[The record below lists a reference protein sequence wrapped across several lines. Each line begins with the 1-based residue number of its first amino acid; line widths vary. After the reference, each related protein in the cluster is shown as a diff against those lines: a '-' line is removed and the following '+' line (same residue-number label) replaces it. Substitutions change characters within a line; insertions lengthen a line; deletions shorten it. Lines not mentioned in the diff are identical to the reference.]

1 MHINDDYNM
10 KLHFEDRKLGRTALS
25 VSEKE
30 VSCYNTCHMYIV
42 IEGQDG
48 TGKSTQAE
56 LLKEHFKDQGREVVM
71 LEEPDGDLPQAHDLH
86 DMILSRGYN
95 LEPLTNVLLFTAARV
110 ELWKKIA
117 DPVLRRGGIVIS
129 ARNYWSTLAYQG
141 YGEGVSRSK
150 IIRLTKEML
159 PEKYFHPDYGFI
171 LTVSDQ
177 VREVR
182 QQERGKSKETFESK
196 PTDFQQKVNSAYPKI
211 AQDFNLIVIDASV
224 SIDEIFSQILARLA
238 IS

>member
-1 MHINDDYNM
+1 
-10 KLHFEDRKLGRTALS
+10 
-25 VSEKE
+25 
-30 VSCYNTCHMYIV
+30 MYIV

-56 LLKEHFKDQGREVVM
+56 LLKKHYEAKSKKVVM

-86 DMILSRGYN
+86 DMILTRGYN

-117 DPVLRRGGIVIS
+117 EPVLKQGGIVIS

-150 IIRLTKEML
+150 IIRITKDLL
-159 PEKYFHPDYGFI
+159 PDKYVHPDHGFI
-171 LTVSDQ
+171 LTVPDA
-177 VREVR
+177 VRLAR
-182 QQERGKSKETFESK
+182 QAGRGKATETFEAK
-196 PTDFQQKVNSAYPKI
+196 PSEFQQKVNAAYPKI
-211 AQDFNLIVIDASV
+211 AKEFNLELIDASGT
-224 SIDEIFSQILARLA
+224 IEEIFQA
-238 IS
+238 IQNKIH

>member
-1 MHINDDYNM
+1 
-10 KLHFEDRKLGRTALS
+10 
-25 VSEKE
+25 
-30 VSCYNTCHMYIV
+30 MYIV

-48 TGKSTQAE
+48 TGKSTQAK
-56 LLKEHFKDQGREVVM
+56 LLKEYFKNQGKEVVM

-117 DPVLRRGGIVIS
+117 EPVLRRGGIVIS

-141 YGEGVSRSK
+141 YGQGVSRSK
-150 IIRLTKEML
+150 IIRLTKDLL
-159 PEKYFHPDYGFI
+159 PEKYINPDFGFI

-177 VREVR
+177 VRLER
-182 QQERGKSKETFESK
+182 QKGRGKATETFEKMNDS
-196 PTDFQQKVNSAYPKI
+196 FQQKVNAAYPKI
-211 AQDFNLIVIDASV
+211 AKEFNLIELDASGA
-224 SIDEIFSQILARLA
+224 IDEIFAA
-238 IS
+238 IKKHF

>member
-1 MHINDDYNM
+1 
-10 KLHFEDRKLGRTALS
+10 
-25 VSEKE
+25 
-30 VSCYNTCHMYIV
+30 MYIV

-56 LLKEHFKDQGREVVM
+56 LLKAYYEKQGKQVAL

-86 DMILSRGYN
+86 DLILSRGYR
-95 LEPLTNVLLFTAARV
+95 LESLTNVLLFTAARV

-117 DPVLRRGGIVIS
+117 EPVLKTGGVVIS

-159 PEKYFHPDYGFI
+159 PEKYFKPDCGFI
-171 LTVSDQ
+171 LVVPDEI
-177 VREVR
+177 RAER
-182 QQERGKSKETFESK
+182 QKVRGKAAETFEMK
-196 PTDFQQKVNSAYPKI
+196 KHDFQTKVNAAYPKI
-211 AQDFNLIVIDASV
+211 AKDFNLKIIDASG
-224 SIDEIFSQILARLA
+224 SIEAVFNSILGEL
-238 IS
+238 

>member
-1 MHINDDYNM
+1 
-10 KLHFEDRKLGRTALS
+10 
-25 VSEKE
+25 
-30 VSCYNTCHMYIV
+30 MYIV

-56 LLKEHFKDQGREVVM
+56 LLKKHFEEQGRDVVM

-86 DMILSRGYN
+86 DMILTRGYN

-117 DPVLRRGGIVIS
+117 EPVLKNGGVVIS

-150 IIRLTKEML
+150 IIRITKDIL
-159 PEKYFHPDYGFI
+159 PEKYIHPDYGFI
-171 LTVSDQ
+171 LVVPD
-177 VREVR
+177 EVR
-182 QQERGKSKETFESK
+182 LARQKNRGKATETFEKK
-196 PTDFQQKVNSAYPKI
+196 PSEFQQKVNAAYPKI
-211 AQDFNLIVIDASV
+211 AKEFNLQVIDASAT
-224 SIDEIFSQILARLA
+224 IDEIFTKLLSY
-238 IS
+238 ISN

>member
-1 MHINDDYNM
+1 
-10 KLHFEDRKLGRTALS
+10 
-25 VSEKE
+25 
-30 VSCYNTCHMYIV
+30 MYIV

-48 TGKSTQAE
+48 TGKSTQVN
-56 LLKEHFKDQGREVVM
+56 LLSEYFKNLGKEVVV

-117 DPVLRRGGIVIS
+117 EPVLKRDGVVIS

-150 IIRLTKEML
+150 IIRITKDLL
-159 PEKYFHPDYGFI
+159 PEKYFEPDYGFI
-171 LTVSDQ
+171 LLVSDQ
-177 VREVR
+177 VRLER
-182 QQERGKSKETFESK
+182 QKNRGKATETFEAK
-196 PTDFQQKVNSAYPKI
+196 PNDFQQRVNAAYPKI
-211 AQDFNLIVIDASV
+211 AKDFGLHIVDASGT
-224 SIDEIFSQILARLA
+224 IEEIFSNIKSTLNC
-238 IS
+238 